1 MVGVTFNIPYHTI
14 PNRCPHSLSEPHIQ
28 GISAGYSV
36 PKQRK
41 VSKSDEQKN
50 VLPSLSITFHKILLL
65 GTTYWQDHTPQP
77 KIISPVEDYRFMRK
91 GGDRI
96 SYPK

>member
-1 MVGVTFNIPYHTI
+1 M
-14 PNRCPHSLSEPHIQ
+14 SEPHIQ

-41 VSKSDEQKN
+41 AGKSDEQKN

-91 GGDRI
+91 AFGTQAYCYTIGLGTKWRKGGDRI
-96 SYPK
+96 SYTQ